1 MSLESNSTVSI
12 EMSQPTSVEEI
23 IPFLEY
29 AVLVAREAGA
39 IIKDVF
45 YSKST
50 SLHIKDEN
58 PTDLVTATDQLVEKL
73 VFGKLKE
80 KYPHHKFVGEETTA
94 SGEAWKLT
102 DEPTWIVDPIDGTTN
117 FVHGFPFVA
126 VSIGLAI
133 NKEPVVGVVYNPILD
148 ELYTGAKG
156 YGAQLNGATLPLTH
170 PNPPPLPDLA
180 HCLFVTEYGA
190 DRNPSV
196 INSKVS
202 SIHRMASANSSVPAG
217 GHVRGIRS
225 TGSAALNLCML
236 ARGGSDIYW
245 EIGVHVWDI
254 AAAMIILQESG
265 GLVVDGTGRWGVGA
279 KPREEWS
286 QEIRNLNINILGRKV
301 LGIRAA
307 GDSSDGTSGK
317 ENSYRILE
325 EALSLFEDI
334 SVDHDGN
341 I

>member
-1 MSLESNSTVSI
+1 
-12 EMSQPTSVEEI
+12 MSQSVTPSEELRTY
-23 IPFLEY
+23 LEY

-50 SLHIKDEN
+50 SLHIKDQN

-80 KYPHHKFVGEETTA
+80 KYPQHKFVGEETTA
-94 SGEAWKLT
+94 SGEAWKLSE
-102 DEPTWIVDPIDGTTN
+102 EPTWIVDPIDGTTN

-156 YGAQLNGATLPLTH
+156 LGAHLNGAILPLTQ
-170 PNPPPLPDLA
+170 PNIPPLPDLA

-190 DRNPSV
+190 DRLPSV
-196 INSKVS
+196 INPKVS
-202 SIHRMASANSSVPAG
+202 SIHRMAAENTKDSPG
-217 GHVRGIRS
+217 GRVRGIRS

-254 AAAMIILQESG
+254 AAAMVVLQESG
-265 GLVVDGTGRWGVGA
+265 GLVVDGTGRWGVA
-279 KPREEWS
+279 SSQWS
-286 QEIRNLNINILGRKV
+286 QELRNKNVNILGRKV
-301 LGIRAA
+301 LGIRAS
-307 GDSSDGTSGK
+307 GDGL

-325 EALSLFEDI
+325 QALSLFEDLE
-334 SVDHDGN
+334 VEHDGSQ
-341 I
+341 